1 MEKLLDKL
9 HSVEQLREWDIPM
22 LQQLAE
28 ELREFL
34 IATVS
39 KTGGHLAPNLGVVE
53 LTIALHRVFDTPR
66 DKIIWDVGHQAYV
79 HKIITDRKDRF
90 HTLRTY
96 GGISGFTKS
105 EESPFDPFGAGHAS
119 TAISAALGIATARD
133 LAGENFHVIAVVG
146 DGALTGGMAF
156 EGLNNAG
163 VSRRDLI
170 VVLNDNRMSISPNVG
185 ALANYLNKIIAAP
198 FYNRVKNFL
207 WLLTGRMAKGSKFIR
222 GSVHRIEELIKA
234 LFVPSVLFE
243 RLGFRYFGP
252 VDGHDLY
259 RLIWL
264 FGEIRKLHGP
274 ILVHVITQKGKGY
287 KFAEENATKF
297 HGLGAFCIETG
308 EPKPKKH
315 PTYSEVLGET
325 LVELAKRNPKLVGIT
340 AAMADGTGLCA
351 LEKVF
356 PDRVFDVGIA
366 EQHAVTFSAG
376 MARQGLR
383 PVVCIYSTF
392 LQRALDQII
401 HDVAL
406 QKLPVIFAIDRGGLV
421 GEDGPTHH
429 GSFDLSYLRMIPNLV
444 IMSPKDENEFRNM
457 LWTALEY
464 SAGPIAIRYP
474 RTETFGLPWN
484 SEFKAIPIGK
494 AEILHEGNQVAIFA
508 IGDMVPLGLKV
519 REKLQAKGIS
529 TAVINARFVKPLDIE
544 TLRNVTEKSRLVVTI
559 ENNTTVGGFGSGVI
573 EALTELHRSIPV
585 LRFGLPDRFVPHG
598 NVEKLFHEI
607 GLEPQ
612 HIASKILEQLP

>member
-1 MEKLLDKL
+1 MGRLLDQL
-9 HSVEQLREWDIPM
+9 HSVEQLREWDIPT
-22 LQQLAE
+22 LQQLAQ

-39 KTGGHLAPNLGVVE
+39 HTGGHLAPNLGVVE

-66 DKIIWDVGHQAYV
+66 DKIIWDVGHQTYV

-96 GGISGFTKS
+96 GGISGFTKF

-133 LAGENFHVIAVVG
+133 MAGENFHVIAVVG

-170 VVLNDNRMSISPNVG
+170 VVLNDNQMSISPNVG

-198 FYNRVKNFL
+198 LYNRIKNFL

-252 VDGHDLY
+252 VDGHDLD

-308 EPKPKKH
+308 EPKPKKN
-315 PTYSEVLGET
+315 PTYSQVLGET
-325 LVELAKRNPKLVGIT
+325 LVELAKQNSRLVGIT
-340 AAMADGTGLCA
+340 AAMTDGTGLCA

-383 PVVCIYSTF
+383 PVVCVYSTF

-406 QKLPVIFAIDRGGLV
+406 QKLPVIFAIDRSGLV

-464 SAGPIAIRYP
+464 TSGPIAIRYP
-474 RTETFGLPWN
+474 RTETLGLQWN
-484 SEFKAIPIGK
+484 SEFKTIPIGK
-494 AEILHEGNQVAIFA
+494 AEILHKGNQVAIFG
-508 IGDMVPLGLKV
+508 IGDMVSLALEV
-519 REKLQAKGIS
+519 REKLEAKGIS
-529 TAVINARFVKPLDIE
+529 TAVVNARFVKPLDTE
-544 TLRNVTEKSRLVVTI
+544 TLNHVTEKCKLVVTI
-559 ENNTTVGGFGSGVI
+559 ENNTIVGGFGSAVM
-573 EALTELHRSIPV
+573 EALGEQNRSIPV
-585 LRFGLPDRFVPHG
+585 LRFGLPDRFIPHG
-598 NVEKLFHEI
+598 SLEKLFQEI
-607 GLEPQ
+607 ELHPKS
-612 HIASKILEQLP
+612 ITSKILEHLS